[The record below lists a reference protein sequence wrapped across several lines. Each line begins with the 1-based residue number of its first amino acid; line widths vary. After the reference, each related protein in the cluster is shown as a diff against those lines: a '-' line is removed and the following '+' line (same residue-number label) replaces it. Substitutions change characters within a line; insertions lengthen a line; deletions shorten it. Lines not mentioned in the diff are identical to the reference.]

1 MARTIVRRWISW
13 IRQEPLWL
21 FSALVVVVG
30 IWGFIELSSEVIE
43 GDTQAFDEWAVRM
56 LRQPNDLSQPI
67 GPNWLA
73 EAGRD
78 VTGLGG
84 VVVLVLVTLAVAGF
98 LWIVRGYRML
108 ILLLVTTTTGI
119 ALSLLLK
126 GFYSRERPDIV
137 PHLSHV
143 YTSSFPSGHSM
154 MSAVVYLT
162 LASVLAATLT
172 KRSLKVYV
180 FSIAFTLIMLVGL
193 SRIYM
198 GVHYPTDVLAGWTAG
213 IVWALLAWEI
223 TRWLTREGAV
233 EPPQD

>member
-1 MARTIVRRWISW
+1 MPR
-13 IRQEPLWL
+13 EPLWL
-21 FSALVVVVG
+21 FTALVIVVG
-30 IWGFIELSSEVIE
+30 TWGFIKLSSEVIE
-43 GDTQAFDEWAVRM
+43 GDTQAFDEWAIRL
-56 LRQPNDLSQPI
+56 LRQPDDLSKPI
-67 GPNWLA
+67 GPAWLA

-84 VVVLVLVTLAVAGF
+84 VVVLTLVTLAVAGF
-98 LWIVRGYRML
+98 LRIIRGYRML

-119 ALSLLLK
+119 ALSMLLK
-126 GFYSRERPDIV
+126 EFFSRERPNIV

-162 LASVLAATLT
+162 LASVVAATLT
-172 KRSLKVYV
+172 QRPLKIYV
-180 FSIAFTLIMLVGL
+180 FAIAFTLIILVGL
-193 SRIYM
+193 SRVYM

-213 IVWALLAWEI
+213 IVWALLAGKI
-223 TRWLTREGAV
+223 TSWLIHQGAV